1 MKRLICFPFSGGG
14 ATSYRGFGTSF
25 DDIAVSTVELPG
37 RGRRISEPLLDACEP
52 MVDDLLRQVRPLLHE
67 PYALFGHSMG
77 ALLAY
82 LVAQRLRREELPLP
96 LSLVVSG
103 GQAPSRIASRGW
115 HLLPRSEFR
124 HVLSE
129 LGGCPPAILAEPEL
143 MDLYEPVL
151 RADFTAMATYRHEPA
166 QPFDFPITSLIGTG
180 DHVSEDEASDWQLE
194 TTQPLQLH
202 CLPGDHFFILRHWA
216 EIQRIVSVRARATDL
231 GAFTP

>member
-14 ATSYRGFGTSF
+14 ATSYRGLGSSF
-25 DDIAVSTVELPG
+25 DDIVVSTVELPG
-37 RGRRISEPLLDACEP
+37 RGRRIAEPLLDACDP
-52 MVDDLLRQVRPLLHE
+52 IVDDLLRQVRPLLHE

-82 LVAQRLRREELPLP
+82 LVAQRVRREGLPLP

-124 HVLSE
+124 GVLSE

-151 RADFTAMATYRHEPA
+151 RADFTAMATYRHVPA
-166 QPFDFPITSLIGTG
+166 PPFDFPITSLIGTE
-180 DHVSEDEASDWQLE
+180 DHVSEEEAGDWQRE
-194 TTQPLQLH
+194 TTQPLQLR

-216 EIQRIVSVRARATDL
+216 EIRRVVSVRARAHDL
-231 GAFTP
+231 GAITS